1 MFKQF
6 LLITPFLIT
15 HIVCAQQ
22 TRTIKEIDE
31 LITLGHSLKNKNT
44 DSVLLLANIAL
55 TQSRAVKYELGI
67 VKAMTLVSFYY
78 YDKYKF
84 DTAKFLLNESLQYFT
99 RFPKHQ
105 NSVDHGQVF
114 LHFGY
119 VAIKEFNNE
128 LALKYA
134 TNALE
139 IFRKEKDL
147 KLLLP
152 TLTLLGS
159 VESDRGNYAKG
170 LAYYSNVLRLK
181 IDNNY
186 PEENCI
192 SEFTN
197 IGGIYIKIGQ
207 HEKAIQYS
215 KKSLALSIKY
225 NHTIRQLATLN
236 NLGTIYS
243 SLKEYDSAIYYY
255 NECLKVANSQ
265 NKNENKGIALYNI
278 ANLLHKTGQFK
289 KSHSLIRDIL
299 ETEPTI
305 DIIRSAEILLAK
317 NYYSLGKIDTSIYLA
332 SSIYKKIYTSSANKE
347 SIIELTSILSKAF
360 SIKKKY
366 DSALYYLM
374 LKHTLTDSMYNIV
387 NQRKLGLLYAELENV
402 EKEKE
407 IELLQKESE
416 VRSKANNG
424 FFIISGASVLIII
437 LLCISLILF
446 ARNKERNTKII
457 NSELNRQLEKRKR
470 DLHQQTLKI
479 IYMNNGLVEIESS
492 LKKLQNQ
499 VDKNQS
505 KDIDLMLETI
515 ENSKT
520 LDTEWDNFTKYF
532 DQVYDQFTQKV
543 STRFPNLSTAE
554 KRLILLIKMELK
566 NREIASLLNIDSA
579 SVKMA
584 KYRLKK
590 KLHLPEEIDVQI
602 YLNNF
607 N

>member
-6 LLITPFLIT
+6 LLIAPFLIT

-22 TRTIKEIDE
+22 SSTIKEVNE
-31 LITLGHSLKNKNT
+31 LIALGQTIKSKNT
-44 DSVLLLANIAL
+44 DSVILLANVAL
-55 TQSRAVKYELGI
+55 TRSRAVKYELGI
-67 VKAMTLVSFYY
+67 VKAMTLASFYY
-78 YDKYKF
+78 YDKYNF

-105 NSVDHGQVF
+105 NSTDHGQVF
-114 LHFGY
+114 LHLAY
-119 VAIKEFNNE
+119 VAIKEFEYE
-128 LALKYA
+128 LAQKYA
-134 TNALE
+134 NNAQE
-139 IFRKEKDL
+139 IFKKENNI

-159 VESDRGNYAKG
+159 VESNRGNYAKG
-170 LAYYSNVLRLK
+170 LAYYSNALRLK

-197 IGGIYIKIGQ
+197 IGAIYIKIGQ

-215 KKSLALSIKY
+215 KKSLALSIKH
-225 NHTIRQLATLN
+225 NHILRQLANLN
-236 NLGTIYS
+236 NLGAIYS
-243 SLKEYDSAIYYY
+243 SLKKYDSAIYYY
-255 NECLKVANSQ
+255 NECMKVADSRSKTE
-265 NKNENKGIALYNI
+265 NKNIALYNI
-278 ANLLHKTGQFK
+278 ANLHYKTGEYK
-289 KSHSLIRDIL
+289 KSFLLTRDIL
-299 ETEPTI
+299 KNKPTN
-305 DIIRSAEILLAK
+305 DIIRNAEILLAK
-317 NYYSLGKIDTSIYLA
+317 NYYILGKIDSSIYLA
-332 SSIYKKIYTSSANKE
+332 SRIHKKIYTSSYNKE
-347 SIIELTSILSKAF
+347 SLIELTSILSKAF
-360 SIKKKY
+360 STKKKY
-366 DSALYYLM
+366 DSAFYYLM
-374 LKHTLTDSMYNIV
+374 LNHTLTDSIYNID
-387 NQRKLGLLYAELENV
+387 NQRKLGLLYADLENI

-407 IELLQKESE
+407 LELLQKESE
-416 VRSKANNG
+416 VRNKENKG
-424 FFIISGASVLIII
+424 LFITLGATVIII
-437 LLCISLILF
+437 TLFCTSLILF
-446 ARNKERNTKII
+446 IRDKEQKSKII
-457 NSELNRQLEKRKR
+457 NSELNMQLERRKR

-479 IYMNNGLVEIESS
+479 IYMNNGLVLIESS

-499 VDKNQS
+499 IDKNQS
-505 KDIDLMLETI
+505 KDIDLMLATI

-532 DQVYDQFTQKV
+532 DQVYHQFIQKV

-554 KRLILLIKMELK
+554 KRLVLLIKMELK

-590 KLHLPEEIDVQI
+590 KLHLPEEIDVQV